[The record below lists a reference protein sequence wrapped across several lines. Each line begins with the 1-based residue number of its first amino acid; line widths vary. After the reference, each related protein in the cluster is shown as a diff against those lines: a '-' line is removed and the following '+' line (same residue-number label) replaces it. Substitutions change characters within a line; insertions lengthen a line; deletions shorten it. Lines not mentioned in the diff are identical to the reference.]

1 MFAMRLLERLFQR
14 SSFDEVHHNVPVIG
28 IGEGIVHAW
37 QADMPQPREIA
48 HLSIVGI
55 GGLDHFAW
63 SQRIE
68 VDLLNRYFRPVA
80 VDILSLVDHA
90 IAALACFAYDA
101 IALRE

>member
-1 MFAMRLLERLFQR
+1 MFTMRFLERLFQR
-14 SSFDEVHHNVPVIG
+14 RSFDEVHHNVPVIG
-28 IGEGIVHAW
+28 IGEGIVHVW

-48 HLSIVGI
+48 HLSIIGI
-55 GGLDHFAW
+55 GGLDHLAW

-68 VDLLNRYFRPVA
+68 VDLFNCYFRSVT

-90 IAALACFAYDA
+90 ITALASFAYDA